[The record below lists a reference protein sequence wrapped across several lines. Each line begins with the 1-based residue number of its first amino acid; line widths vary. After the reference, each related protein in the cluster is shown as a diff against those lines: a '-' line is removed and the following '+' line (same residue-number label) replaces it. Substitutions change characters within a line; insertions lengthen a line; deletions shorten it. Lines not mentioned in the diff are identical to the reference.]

1 MKTKK
6 SVIARPLWEYIS
18 ILLRYNSYLPSILF
32 FWRVG
37 LYECPV
43 IEALLVHYTVGVLF
57 CSCLSFR
64 LLLSVCYRTY
74 YFLSSVEL
82 LGIGQ
87 ICRYFCLFFVS
98 SGLAYGYTGSGWVC
112 FLCTYGGFCFLSRV
126 FSDLLLYNLYLYVIH
141 TLMRVMQIALYPTIR

>member
-43 IEALLVHYTVGVLF
+43 IEALLVHYTVGVFVL
-57 CSCLSFR
+57 
-64 LLLSVCYRTY
+64 V
-74 YFLSSVEL
+74 FLSSQLERPSL
-82 LGIGQ
+82 
-87 ICRYFCLFFVS
+87 LFFCRTFGDWSIPDNTLS
-98 SGLAYGYTGSGWVC
+98 SSLSLLDLHMDILGAVGSFFFFVWHIWRLL
-112 FLCTYGGFCFLSRV
+112 FLVTCLLVILNYFVQSVLLCNTYSNVG
-126 FSDLLLYNLYLYVIH
+126 DAEAH
-141 TLMRVMQIALYPTIR
+141 PTIR